1 MAGLV
6 REAVS
11 AVPADARARAGDL
24 AGLARL
30 HLESGDRVRALDLA
44 REALALEPD
53 CHDAHIVVASLALA
67 GDDYLTMLERIHAH
81 LRPRAYLEIG
91 VGDGKSLALAGADTV
106 AIGIDPDPQ
115 LARALRPN
123 ERVFRETSDVFFAAR
138 DLAAE
143 FGGRP
148 LGLAFID
155 GLHLFEYA
163 LRDFINVERHSAPG
177 TVVLLHDCYP
187 LDEATA
193 ARERVTRHWSGDV
206 WKLVLCLKKCRPDL
220 AVHTLSALPTGLA
233 VVRGL
238 DPGSRSL
245 DERFD
250 ALCREF
256 IPLPYSALGDDKR
269 AALNL
274 MPSSWDSARQLLA

>member
-1 MAGLV
+1 M

-11 AVPADARARAGDL
+11 AVPADARARAADL
-24 AGLARL
+24 AALARL
-30 HLESGDRVRALDLA
+30 HLESGDRVRAMDLA
-44 REALALEPD
+44 REALALERD
-53 CHDAHIVVASLALA
+53 SYQAYLVLASIALA

-91 VGDGKSLALAGADTV
+91 VGDGKSLALAAGDTP

-115 LARALRPN
+115 LTRALRPN
-123 ERVFRETSDVFFAAR
+123 ERLFRETSDAFFAAR

-143 FGGRP
+143 IGGRP
-148 LGLAFID
+148 LDLAFID

-163 LRDFINVERHSAPG
+163 LRDFIHVERHSAPH

-187 LDEATA
+187 LDEPTA
-193 ARERVTRHWSGDV
+193 ARERATRHWSGDV
-206 WKLVLCLKKCRPDL
+206 WKLVLCLKKYRPDL

-238 DPGSRSL
+238 DRGSRL
-245 DERFD
+245 LAERFD
-250 ALCREF
+250 ALCREYV
-256 IPLPYSALGDDKR
+256 PMPYAALGADKR

-274 MPSSWDSARQLLA
+274 VPSEWAAARALLG